1 MTKKKENILII
12 NNDHLKDL
20 NEICDECKKK
30 DESVSQNLII
40 YSYKIC
46 ESCRLSKTIFPI

>member
-1 MTKKKENILII
+1 MDEKL
-12 NNDHLKDL
+12 D
-20 NEICDECKKK
+20 EICEECKTR